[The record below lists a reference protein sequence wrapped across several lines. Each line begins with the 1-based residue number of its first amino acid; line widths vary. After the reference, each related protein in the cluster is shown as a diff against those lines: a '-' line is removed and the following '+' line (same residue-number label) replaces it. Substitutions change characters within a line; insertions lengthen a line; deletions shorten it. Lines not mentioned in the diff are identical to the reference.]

1 MSKITFLI
9 DGFNLYHSILEASV
23 FFSAKTLKWLDLDGL
38 CKNYI
43 PTISNNLNH
52 KFDSYDIY
60 YFTSPATHLQKNDP
74 GKILRHNKY
83 IECLRDSGIVDI
95 QGRFKAKTVFCY
107 KCKQEI
113 IKYEEKETDVAISI
127 KLIELF
133 HSDNDCDCVV
143 IVSGDTDIAPA
154 IRTAKLLFPQK
165 FIVVCF
171 PFKRKNKELSSL
183 CHFSF
188 KIDKNVYNENQL
200 PDPYTKKDG
209 SQVIKPTEW

>member
-1 MSKITFLI
+1 MSKIAFLI

-23 FFSAKTLKWLDLDGL
+23 YFSVKTLKWLDLDGL

-43 PTISNNLNH
+43 PIISNNLNQ
-52 KFDSYDIY
+52 KFDSYSIY
-60 YFTSPATHLQKNDP
+60 YFTSLATHLQKNDP

-83 IECLRDSGIVDI
+83 IECLRDLGIIDI
-95 QGRFKAKTVFCY
+95 QGRFKAKTVYCY

-113 IKYEEKETDVAISI
+113 IKFEEKETDVAISI

-133 HSDNDCDCVV
+133 HNNDCDCVV

-154 IRTAKLLFPQK
+154 IKTAKLLYPKK
-165 FIVVCF
+165 FIVICF

-188 KIDKNVYNENQL
+188 KMNKNAYHANQL
-200 PDPYTKKDG
+200 PNPYIKKDG
-209 SQVIKPTEW
+209 RQITKPPEW